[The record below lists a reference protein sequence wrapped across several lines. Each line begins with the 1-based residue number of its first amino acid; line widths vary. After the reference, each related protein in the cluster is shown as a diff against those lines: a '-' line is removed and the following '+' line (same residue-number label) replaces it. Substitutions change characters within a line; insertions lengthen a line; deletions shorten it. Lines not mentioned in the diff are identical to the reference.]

1 MFKVTYQLHGCP
13 EVYEKVFQV
22 EFNAHYWA
30 RSNTEAFCMVSV
42 REVFH

>member
-22 EFNAHYWA
+22 GFDAHHWA
-30 RSNTEAFCMVSV
+30 RMNTEVFCMVYVS
-42 REVFH
+42 EVFH